1 MGFGEV
7 IGEINFIAV
16 IVAAISAFFIGGIW
30 YSLLFGKLWM
40 KLHGF
45 TEEQLKKT
53 AGKVFGGSFVLA
65 IIISFVLAMFIGP
78 NSTGVFGLI
87 AGFMAGAFFV
97 ATAFGITYLF
107 ERRPIVLFLI
117 DGGYHIVTFSVM
129 GLILGLWS

>member
-1 MGFGEV
+1 MGFQEAF
-7 IGEINFIAV
+7 ENLNFIA
-16 IVAAISAFFIGGIW
+16 ILVAALSAFFIGGIW

-45 TEEQLKKT
+45 TDEQLKKT

-65 IIISFVLAMFIGP
+65 LIISFFLAMFIGP
-78 NSTGVFGLI
+78 DSSGAFGLI

-97 ATAFGITYLF
+97 AAALGITYLF
-107 ERRPIVLFLI
+107 ERRPLVLFLL

-129 GLILGLWS
+129 GFILGVWS

>member
-1 MGFGEV
+1 MGFQEAF
-7 IGEINFIAV
+7 EHLNFIA
-16 IVAAISAFFIGGIW
+16 ILVAALSAFFIGGIW

-65 IIISFVLAMFIGP
+65 LIISFFLAMFIGP
-78 NSTGVFGLI
+78 DSTGVFGLI

-97 ATAFGITYLF
+97 AAALGITYLF
-107 ERRPIVLFLI
+107 ERRPLVLFLL

-129 GLILGLWS
+129 GYILGVWS